1 VISYQSLESLAE
13 RYPAADETDIDNL
26 AKRYERQQQQEILEI
41 AAIAAD
47 VSSNSILNLGLEP
60 HSNPLLAEAVR
71 LQYPHVDSDS
81 LVGMAGEKLAGFA
94 NGIKGK
100 YFEVLVADRLNGGKS
115 LGELALEAGQI
126 ARIAASPT
134 QTGWDLQIVN
144 EDDGSVVEVLQ
155 LKATESMAYVNN
167 ALTGHPDI
175 RVATTLE
182 VDGVAENILQTDISN
197 SKLEEV
203 VQQYVDEL
211 GEDTLTYVLHQGAEW
226 AFDAVPL
233 IPAIL
238 VAIIEGKSVMV
249 GRANLD
255 EALQRGAR

>member
-1 VISYQSLESLAE
+1 
-13 RYPAADETDIDNL
+13 
-26 AKRYERQQQQEILEI
+26 
-41 AAIAAD
+41 
-47 VSSNSILNLGLEP
+47 
-60 HSNPLLAEAVR
+60 
-71 LQYPHVDSDS
+71 
-81 LVGMAGEKLAGFA
+81 MAGEKLAGFA

-126 ARIAASPT
+126 ARIAESPT

-211 GEDTLTYVLHQGAEW
+211 GEDTLTDVLHQGAEW

-255 EALQRGAR
+255 EALQRGARRMTKAAAFSTLGATLTALNTGLLSVPVTVAVRIGWSRIANRIAMTEFLKTKTRQIQVLTAGRKQGS